1 MFFVEAQP
9 MAAGSSLQI
18 SGDEAHHAMKA
29 LRMQAGERLI
39 VTDGMGK
46 SAEAVITGI
55 GTQLD
60 IQLGTVHNE
69 PRPALEFTV
78 VQALPK
84 SDRGEL
90 AVELLT
96 EVGVNS
102 IVPWHSAR
110 CVSVWRDD
118 KKRMRGQQ
126 KWQSSARTAAK
137 QSRRVWW
144 PQVHEV
150 VDTSQVEELVGKS
163 DVAVVLH
170 EGAQQSLVEVQ
181 APLSGLVTLM
191 VGPEGGL
198 DDAEVARLSN
208 AGAQV
213 CRMGPTVMRTSTAGA
228 VGVAVLMSK
237 SARWSR

>member
-126 KWQSSARTAAK
+126 KWQVGGSNRRQAVASRVVAAE
-137 QSRRVWW
+137 W
-144 PQVHEV
+144 HEV
-150 VDTSQVEELVGKS
+150 VDTSEVEQLVGQKRC
-163 DVAVVLH
+163 
-170 EGAQQSLVEVQ
+170 
-181 APLSGLVTLM
+181 
-191 VGPEGGL
+191 GGR
-198 DDAEVARLSN
+198 AA
-208 AGAQV
+208 
-213 CRMGPTVMRTSTAGA
+213 
-228 VGVAVLMSK
+228 
-237 SARWSR
+237 